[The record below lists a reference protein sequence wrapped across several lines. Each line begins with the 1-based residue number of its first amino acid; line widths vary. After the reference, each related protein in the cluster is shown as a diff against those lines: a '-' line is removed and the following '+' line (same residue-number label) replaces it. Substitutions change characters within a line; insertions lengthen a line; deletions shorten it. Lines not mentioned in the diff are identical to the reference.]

1 MNLDAISRAS
11 NENTDPDQSERDFGE
26 LMANALRVCLDD
38 LLANRGPMTDD
49 QRKAMF
55 ARLGGG
61 GRPAGGD
68 RFGSE
73 IYAKKPWW
81 KSGKDWGGKEA
92 DEYASKGFMG
102 KATDFLNEMAS
113 TGMMG
118 TAMGG
123 TGQFTAS
130 TIRTANSQAGIL
142 ARGNYISRLVPLD
155 AADVIEPLARGNAG
169 ARVTLLNKWADLSNQ
184 GLPSWKIV
192 KKITQ
197 SIGNRAPSTL
207 LETAVRVAR
216 TPDAALAN
224 ARRPLTD
231 EQRRAIFAKKLISR
245 KGGGQ
250 AVVSRYDTAG
260 GGSRPKPTYRAQ
272 VVSEPPSRRSIA
284 APPGGLAEAQAQNA
298 QRLGSQPAAG
308 RTAVPAGVGQTTA
321 AGTWT
326 PQGGFVPHS
335 PEVLQAMASTRAQI
349 AFTKQVGQQL
359 FERALAGLKGG
370 GEMVGIP
377 PMPGRG
383 DDPLVGIPQ
392 MPGRGDDPLVGIPP
406 MPGQGGGGMVG
417 IPPMPGNPSI
427 APNQSSPGAAPP
439 VQAPAPTFQLP
450 AIPGPVAPVPEW
462 QPQPQPGGG
471 SGLVGVQPAMPPATY
486 VPPQPQPQPV
496 PQPVPPA
503 PDPPQ
508 QPIQQP
514 PAPVAPAPTP
524 PTGGGQSGGTPSW
537 SVPGYGDPALPMM
550 RTPSKAEPA
559 EAAKM
564 PQITP
569 EMLERLRK
577 RIAGE
582 K

>member
-1 MNLDAISRAS
+1 MNLDAISRAA
-11 NENTDPDQSERDFGE
+11 NENTDPDPSERDFGE

-38 LLANRGPMTDD
+38 LLTNRGPMTDD

-68 RFGSE
+68 R
-73 IYAKKPWW
+73 
-81 KSGKDWGGKEA
+81 SGMRA
-92 DEYASKGFMG
+92 
-102 KATDFLNEMAS
+102 L
-113 TGMMG
+113 
-118 TAMGG
+118 
-123 TGQFTAS
+123 
-130 TIRTANSQAGIL
+130 
-142 ARGNYISRLVPLD
+142 
-155 AADVIEPLARGNAG
+155 
-169 ARVTLLNKWADLSNQ
+169 
-184 GLPSWKIV
+184 
-192 KKITQ
+192 
-197 SIGNRAPSTL
+197 GNRAPSTL

-216 TPDAALAN
+216 TPDAVLAN

-231 EQRRAIFAKKLISR
+231 AQRRAIFAKGR
-245 KGGGQ
+245 NGGGGGGGQ
-250 AVVSRYDTAG
+250 AVVSRYDTVG
-260 GGSRPKPTYRAQ
+260 GGSRPKSDYRSQ
-272 VVSEPPSRRSIA
+272 VVASAPATGGKSYSRSIA
-284 APPGGLAEAQAQNA
+284 APGGLAEAQAQNA

-308 RTAVPAGVGQTTA
+308 RTAVPAGGGQTTA

-335 PEVLQAMASTRAQI
+335 PEALQAMASTRAQI
-349 AFTKQVGQQL
+349 AFNKQVGQQL

-370 GEMVGIP
+370 
-377 PMPGRG
+377 
-383 DDPLVGIPQ
+383 DDPLVGIS
-392 MPGRGDDPLVGIPP
+392 P
-406 MPGQGGGGMVG
+406 MPRDPGSMVYAGGTPNFDERTGRYLTPQETEAKNAQIAELLAKINGQ
-417 IPPMPGNPSI
+417 PP
-427 APNQSSPGAAPP
+427 APP

-486 VPPQPQPQPV
+486 VPPQPQPQPA

-559 EAAKM
+559 EATKM
-564 PQITP
+564 PQVTP